1 MALVDHQDRPPR
13 KREPL
18 PTKEQI
24 VAISDIPALEAMEAE
39 VEKRAKKIEVDLE
52 FEVGD
57 EEWDGRARGALTAH
71 RICLGQIRKRLHWLR
86 MRDKPE
92 TVTTVEVIAA
102 KADKARANAE
112 KQKALAAA
120 TIAAKENKLAKLQ
133 MQRLDVINRISLQA
147 YFIRAAAKIL
157 DAETYD
163 RVMASAQARY
173 LDAVKSF
180 VPAPAIDAEPNG
192 PSTAPTPGDSE

>member
-24 VAISDIPALEAMEAE
+24 IAISDIPALEAMEAE

-112 KQKALAAA
+112 KQLALAAA
-120 TIAAKENKLAKLQ
+120 TQAAKENKLAKLQ
-133 MQRLDVINRISLQA
+133 MQRLDLINRVSLQA

-173 LDAVKSF
+173 LDAVQSY
-180 VPAPAIDAEPNG
+180 VPAPAIDGEPNG
-192 PSTAPTPGDSE
+192 PSKEIADG

>member
-1 MALVDHQDRPPR
+1 MTLVDYQDRPPR

-24 VAISDIPALEAMEAE
+24 IGISDMPALEAMEAE

-57 EEWDGRARGALTAH
+57 EEWDGRARAALTAH
-71 RICLGQIRKRLHWLR
+71 RICLGHIRKRLHWLR
-86 MRDKPE
+86 VRDKPE

-112 KQKALAAA
+112 KQMALAAA
-120 TIAAKENKLAKLQ
+120 TQAAKENKLAKVQ
-133 MQRLDVINRISLQA
+133 MQRLDLINRISLQA

-173 LDAVKSF
+173 LDAVKSY
-180 VPAPAIDAEPNG
+180 VPEPTL
-192 PSTAPTPGDSE
+192 PSNPPSDEGTKE